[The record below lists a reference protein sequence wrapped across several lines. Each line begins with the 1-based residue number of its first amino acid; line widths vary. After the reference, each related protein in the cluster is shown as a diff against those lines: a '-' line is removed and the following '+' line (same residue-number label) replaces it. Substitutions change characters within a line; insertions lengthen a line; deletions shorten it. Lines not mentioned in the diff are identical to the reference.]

1 MKLKLE
7 DSNSK
12 CRILN
17 LTNEF
22 LNKEKDQA
30 ISTTVKLQTIID
42 NWATSHNN
50 LNKILQAQIPHQ
62 CQKILGGDIDGAIN
76 AGNTKF
82 ENESIFQDPTKLAND
97 FKKRFISHSFI
108 NQSLVDKHCVTNAD
122 GITTCQ
128 TSLSA
133 IDPSKINPEKDYSD
147 PSTETLLKFPVSNG
161 EVHATKEVLQ
171 NHPECRVS
179 DAEDTS
185 GSDTPVPTSPLKYKI
200 PQRTRPT
207 SPKTRNHGIKHCY
220 TCGDTSH
227 KSAECNFDHSLP
239 RTENFKLRTNKW
251 TIKPNSL
258 NCLPADCYTFLLNS
272 VKRPIE
278 KWVSVF

>member
-1 MKLKLE
+1 M
-7 DSNSK
+7 
-12 CRILN
+12 IL
-17 LTNEF
+17 
-22 LNKEKDQA
+22 
-30 ISTTVKLQTIID
+30 
-42 NWATSHNN
+42 
-50 LNKILQAQIPHQ
+50 
-62 CQKILGGDIDGAIN
+62 
-76 AGNTKF
+76 
-82 ENESIFQDPTKLAND
+82 
-97 FKKRFISHSFI
+97 KKRFISHSFI

-239 RTENFKLRTNKW
+239 RTENFKLRTDKW
-251 TIKPNSL
+251 TIKSNSL
-258 NCLPADCYTFLLNS
+258 NCLPADCYTIFLNS
-272 VKRPIE
+272 LKRPIE